1 MLSVFRTGV
10 ILQVIWDLLL
20 VSFSVVEQMYLI
32 RAGREQ
38 IPPVV
43 EMSRKVEVKRGATEQ
58 QMTTCQA
65 GNTTLGVT
73 LTLKNATEQ
82 RI

>member
-10 ILQVIWDLLL
+10 ILQVIWNLLL

-43 EMSRKVEVKRGATEQ
+43 EMSRNVEVKRGATEQ
-58 QMTTCQA
+58 QMTTYQG

-73 LTLKNATEQ
+73 LTLTNAT
-82 RI
+82 